1 MDKSEASVCSISVLD
16 DSFPNLVLDS
26 QGRSEQ
32 ALNFSSR
39 LWPRVLAS
47 EANPTLI
54 QRLIEEVKSKGEGQE
69 FDSILGL
76 SGGLDS
82 SFMLHKAVVDWGLR
96 PLVVH
101 VDGGWNTNIASKNI
115 ARLVEGLSLD
125 LRTEV
130 IDWEAMRDFQLA
142 WFRSGSPY
150 LDIPQDH
157 AFVAAIYKLAEQ
169 HGIKHIL
176 NGGNFATEGLRNPL
190 KYFYY
195 GTDPRLIRHIERKFM
210 DASLEKF
217 PQSPVWRHKGY
228 LRFIKGL
235 KVVKPLNLV
244 RFRKDEA
251 EALLND
257 AYGWEPY
264 SQKHFES
271 RFTRFFE
278 GYWLPSRFGFDPRRV
293 ELSSLV
299 LTGQISR
306 ERALERLSAPALSP
320 KEVTIEKQYVSS
332 KLRITDEELDSF
344 LRLPLKF
351 YWDFPNLSGLFEIGS
366 RLSNFLALESNPKR

>member
-1 MDKSEASVCSISVLD
+1 MDRVESSVCSISVLD
-16 DSFPNLVLDS
+16 DSFPNLVRDS
-26 QGRSEQ
+26 EGRSEQ
-32 ALNFSSR
+32 AVNFR
-39 LWPRVLAS
+39 DRVWPRVLAS
-47 EANPTLI
+47 EANPILI
-54 QRLIEEVKSKGEGQE
+54 QSLIDEVKSKGDGQE

-82 SFMLHKAVVDWGLR
+82 SFMLHKAVVEWGLR

-101 VDGGWNTNIASKNI
+101 VDGGWNTNIASRNI
-115 ARLVEGLSLD
+115 ARLVQGLSLD
-125 LRTEV
+125 LHTEV
-130 IDWEAMRDFQLA
+130 IDWEVMRDFQLA

-176 NGGNFATEGLRNPL
+176 NGGNHATEGIRNPL

-195 GTDPRLIRHIERKFM
+195 GTDPRLIGHIEREFM
-210 DASLEKF
+210 DSSLDGF
-217 PQSPVWRHKGY
+217 PVSPVWRHKVY

-244 RFRKDEA
+244 RFRKVEA
-251 EALLND
+251 ETLLSR

-278 GYWLPSRFGFDPRRV
+278 GYWLPSRFGFDPRLI

-299 LTGQISR
+299 LSGQMSR
-306 ERALERLSAPALSP
+306 ETALERLRVPALSQ
-320 KEVTIEKQYVSS
+320 KEVTIEKHYVSS
-332 KLRITDEELDSF
+332 KLRITDEQLDEF
-344 LRLPLKF
+344 LRLPHKY
-351 YWDFPNLSGLFEIGS
+351 YWDFPNLSGLFEVGS
-366 RLSNFLALESNPKR
+366 HLSSFLALESNPKK